1 MKGEVKTRVRIL
13 VADDHGVVRRGVKE
27 LLESQPA
34 WQVCAEAA
42 SGREALKQ
50 AEQLQPDVV
59 VLDVSMPEMNGLAV
73 AREIH
78 SVSPKSKLLVF
89 SMHESEEVVREALDA
104 GACGYVCK
112 SDLDRDLLAAVAAV
126 LSNKRFFGAKVTEIA
141 VQEYLN
147 DSGRPTAKR
156 RNRELLT
163 ARQHDVVRLL
173 AEGKGNKEVA
183 AALGISVKTVE
194 THRSAI
200 MRRLE
205 LHSFS
210 ELVRYAVRNHLVE
223 A

>member
-1 MKGEVKTRVRIL
+1 
-13 VADDHGVVRRGVKE
+13 VKE
-27 LLESQPA
+27 LLESQRG
-34 WQVCAEAA
+34 WRVCSEAA
-42 SGREALKQ
+42 TGREALKQ
-50 AEQLQPDVV
+50 AESEKPDLV
-59 VLDVSMPEMNGLAV
+59 VLDISMPDLNGLAV
-73 AREIH
+73 ARQIH
-78 SVSPKSKLLVF
+78 EVSPRSKLLVF

-112 SDLDRDLLAAVAAV
+112 SDLDRDLLAAVEAV

-141 VQEYLN
+141 VQDYIN
-147 DSGRPTAKR
+147 ASGEPTGKR
-156 RNRELLT
+156 RLREGLT
-163 ARQHDVVRLL
+163 PRQHDVVRLL

-183 AALGISVKTVE
+183 SALGISVKTVE

-210 ELVRYAVRNHLVE
+210 DLVRYAIRNHLVE